1 MTWANFYLICF
12 TVGFT
17 LSLLSFLAGALNLH
31 LPGLGHH
38 HIHIHL
44 PHFDHAG
51 HLHLPHMHLD
61 GGGAHAAGGAHV
73 ESGGISPF
81 NFSSLMAFLAWFGG
95 AGYLLTTVWHVWAL
109 MALGLAMMSGVTGGM
124 IVFLFVAK
132 VLMHGDYTLHE
143 SDYDPIG
150 LLANVTSGIRAG
162 GTGEIVYSVE
172 GTRQVC
178 GARSEDGTPIE
189 KGTEVV
195 ITACANGIAS
205 VRRWDQMAE
214 DAGVT
219 STQGR
224 KQ

>member
-1 MTWANFYLICF
+1 MTWANFYLVCF
-12 TVGFT
+12 IVGFT
-17 LSLLSFLAGALNLH
+17 FSLLGFLAGALNLH
-31 LPGLGHH
+31 VPGMGHH

-44 PHFDHAG
+44 PHIDHG
-51 HLHLPHMHLD
+51 HLHLPHVHF
-61 GGGAHAAGGAHV
+61 GGGHAHV
-73 ESGGISPF
+73 PAAANTESGGISPF

-132 VLMHGDYTLHE
+132 VLMHGDYTLHD
-143 SDYDPIG
+143 SDYDPLG
-150 LLANVTSGIRAG
+150 LLAKVTSGIRAG
-162 GTGEIVYSVE
+162 GTGEIVYAVE

-178 GARSEDGTPIE
+178 GARSEDGSAIE

-195 ITACANGIAS
+195 ITAYANGIAS
-205 VRRWDQMAE
+205 VRRWDELAQ

-219 STQGR
+219 SSGSTNH
-224 KQ
+224 